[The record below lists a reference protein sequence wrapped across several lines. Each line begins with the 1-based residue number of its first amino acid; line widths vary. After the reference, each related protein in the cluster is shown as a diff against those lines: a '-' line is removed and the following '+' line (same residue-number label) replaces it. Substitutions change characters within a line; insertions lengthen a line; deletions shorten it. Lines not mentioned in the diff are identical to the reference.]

1 MGLLSSI
8 KRFYETKYKAL
19 LLITLLLIPAAL
31 GMLAYSKLATGEY
44 FQKGV
49 SLKGGDTYTIPIGT
63 PVDLEALQNSLSQR
77 LPESDITVRGISELG
92 TLSGIIIEASDVEE
106 AALVAALAD
115 EGVVVVAGD
124 YSKESI
130 GSSLGESFFRQTI
143 LALIAAFVMMAI
155 VVFITFRNLLPSLY
169 VVLAVISTVL
179 ETLAIASMLE
189 IKIST
194 AGIAAFLMLIGYS
207 VDTDILLTSRALQR
221 KEGALMDRIYSAMK
235 TGITMTLTALIT
247 TSIAYVFSDSD
258 VIKQIM
264 LILTIG
270 LLFDLVNTWIQNVGI
285 LRFYLERKE
294 RKSTEAHH
302 G

>member
-8 KRFYETKYKAL
+8 KQFYETKYKAL
-19 LLITLLLIPAAL
+19 LLITLLLIPAAI
-31 GMLAYSKLATGEY
+31 GMLTYSKIATGEY

-63 PVDLEALQNSLSQR
+63 AVDLEALQNSLSQS

-106 AALVAALAD
+106 AALIAALKTEGVPVAAD
-115 EGVVVVAGD
+115 S

-143 LALIAAFVMMAI
+143 IALIVAFIMMAI
-155 VVFITFRNLLPSLY
+155 VVFITFRNILPSLF
-169 VVLAVISTVL
+169 VVLAVLATTL
-179 ETLAIASMLE
+179 ETLAVASLLE

-207 VDTDILLTSRALQR
+207 VDTDILLTSRALRR
-221 KEGALMDRIYSAMK
+221 KEGALMDRVYSAMK
-235 TGITMTLTALIT
+235 TGITMTVTALIT
-247 TSIAYVFSDSD
+247 TTIAYVFSDSD

-270 LLFDLVNTWIQNVGI
+270 LLFDLLNTWIQNVGI
-285 LRFYLERKE
+285 LRAYLERKE
-294 RKSTEAHH
+294 RRLQEAQH